1 MSDHWLAIVGVVLG
15 LLAIAIAVPPLLQ
28 MVFGRP
34 KLEFKP
40 DEFMDENGKMLLLAI
55 KNKPTANRFLRRL
68 GVEREMG
75 NVLAYFDIQEQG
87 SRRFFLKDISA
98 RVTCAATREQGLLA
112 RALPLFTS
120 GVMVLHNRAGIAG
133 VIDGRHDD
141 LRPIGAGHY
150 TAIFTIVCGEQVHKF
165 EKNFTVADT
174 EAFTIWV

>member
-15 LLAIAIAVPPLLQ
+15 LFAIAMAAPPLLQ
-28 MVFGRP
+28 MMFGRP

-87 SRRFFLKDISA
+87 SKRFFLKDISA
-98 RVTCAATREQGLLA
+98 RVTCAATQEHGLLA

-120 GVMVLHNRAGIAG
+120 GVMVLHNRAGTAG
-133 VIDGRHDD
+133 IIDGRHDD

-165 EKNFTVADT
+165 EKNFTVADS

>member
-1 MSDHWLAIVGVVLG
+1 MSDHWLAIVGVALG
-15 LLAIAIAVPPLLQ
+15 LLAIAMAIPPMLQ
-28 MVFGRP
+28 MMFGRP

-40 DEFMDENGKMLLLAI
+40 DEFTDENGKMLLLGI
-55 KNKPTANRFLRRL
+55 KNRATGFLRRL

-87 SRRFFLKDISA
+87 SKRFFLKDISA
-98 RVTCAATREQGLLA
+98 RVACAATQEQGLLA

-120 GVMVLHNRAGIAG
+120 GVLVLHNRAGTAG
-133 VIDGRHDD
+133 IIDGRKGD
-141 LRPIGAGHY
+141 LRPIGVGHY